1 MNDIYKKL
9 YTREEIYRP
18 PIERDSILL
27 EVGYGC
33 SYGKCGFCDFIKD
46 SFFIFSN
53 SEIKEKI
60 SLLPRIAG
68 DRNRLFCMG
77 CNILCLPVSRLIF
90 FMDEIRRKL
99 PMVSQIS
106 MYARADDIIKKGA
119 ANLQLLRKSGLT
131 DLHVGV
137 ESGSDTVLA
146 LHTKGETRNDML
158 AAFALLDDAGISYH
172 ISLIPGLGGEKY
184 STEHAEET
192 ASLLSLIQ
200 PKTIWNMGLKIWD
213 GTPLE
218 DMVENGSF
226 APLTYAQMLREERYM
241 LSLAEMK
248 SPCLYVDSTALGK
261 YTIRAFLP
269 MQKEILLA
277 AIDKILSEEDID

>member
-1 MNDIYKKL
+1 
-9 YTREEIYRP
+9 
-18 PIERDSILL
+18 
-27 EVGYGC
+27 
-33 SYGKCGFCDFIKD
+33 
-46 SFFIFSN
+46 
-53 SEIKEKI
+53 
-60 SLLPRIAG
+60 
-68 DRNRLFCMG
+68 
-77 CNILCLPVSRLIF
+77 
-90 FMDEIRRKL
+90 
-99 PMVSQIS
+99 
-106 MYARADDIIKKGA
+106 
-119 ANLQLLRKSGLT
+119 
-131 DLHVGV
+131 
-137 ESGSDTVLA
+137 
-146 LHTKGETRNDML
+146 ML
-158 AAFALLDDAGISYH
+158 AAFALLDDAGISYQ

-200 PKTIWNMGLKIWD
+200 SKTIWNMGLKIWD